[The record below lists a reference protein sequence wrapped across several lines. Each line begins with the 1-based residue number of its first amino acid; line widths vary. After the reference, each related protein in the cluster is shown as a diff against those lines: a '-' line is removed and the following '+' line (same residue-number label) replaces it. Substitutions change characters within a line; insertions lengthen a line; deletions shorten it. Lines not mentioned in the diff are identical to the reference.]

1 MIDKIHKIQL
11 TSDNSPYIYGSIQVM
26 HICINVKTVGKISLD
41 AKVYRFR
48 MYLCR
53 VYTTWKKHL
62 ASTFARYHL
71 EFGNKHNRAQM
82 NLNPISGSHH
92 IQASLY
98 GSSKSSHKHIRCT
111 S

>member
-1 MIDKIHKIQL
+1 MLRSTDL
-11 TSDNSPYIYGSIQVM
+11 ECTFVG
-26 HICINVKTVGKISLD
+26 CIPHGKTP
-41 AKVYRFR
+41 
-48 MYLCR
+48 
-53 VYTTWKKHL
+53 L

-98 GSSKSSHKHIRCT
+98 GSSKSSHKYIRLNFYVNNHMRCT